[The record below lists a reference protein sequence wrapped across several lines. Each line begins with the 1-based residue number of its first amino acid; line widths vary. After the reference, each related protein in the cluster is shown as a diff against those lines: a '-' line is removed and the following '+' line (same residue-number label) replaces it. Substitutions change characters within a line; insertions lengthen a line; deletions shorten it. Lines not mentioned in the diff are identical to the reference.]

1 MTEPTKPNTKDAY
14 INNPFFIGAKG
25 INLLFLK
32 AQSVAILLVI
42 LSVIML
48 VLGNIPGPD
57 SATPETATPEVPAI
71 SEAAVSVETAIGI
84 GVGVLVGVFVALTI
98 GTFLTGVMSYTAA
111 KAARGESSTIKEG
124 LAATYRRFWSFLW
137 LQILTTLKV
146 VAWSLLFIV
155 PGFIMAVRYSFANVA
170 FFDKGLK
177 GNAAIKHSIAL
188 TKGSWITTLG
198 GLFFFNLITLRVLE
212 LLTTA
217 ASTTILY
224 RQFETTPNNERP
236 GPHGLSIT
244 MLVLTILLGLV
255 LIAALFYLIASGANY
270 IEGAPADINSL

>member
-1 MTEPTKPNTKDAY
+1 MTEPTKLNTQDAY

-32 AQSVAILLVI
+32 AQSVAILLVV

-57 SATPETATPEVPAI
+57 SATTENAAPAVSDAT
-71 SEAAVSVETAIGI
+71 VSVETAIGI
-84 GVGVLVGVFVALTI
+84 GVGVLVGIFVALTV
-98 GTFLTGVMSYTAA
+98 GTFLTGIMSYTAA

-124 LAATYRRFWSFLW
+124 LSATYRRFWSFLW

-146 VAWSLLFIV
+146 LAWSLLFIV
-155 PGFIMAVRYSFANVA
+155 PGFIKAVRYSVANVA
-170 FFDKGLK
+170 FFDKDLK
-177 GNAAIKHSIAL
+177 GNAAIQHSIAL

-212 LLTTA
+212 LLTTT
-217 ASTTILY
+217 ASTAVLY
-224 RQFETTPNNERP
+224 RQFEATPNNERP
-236 GPHGLSIT
+236 GPHGLSIA
-244 MLVLTILLGLV
+244 MLVLTVLLGIVLV
-255 LIAALFYLIASGANY
+255 VGLFYLIASGANY
-270 IEGAPADINSL
+270 IQGAPADVSNL